1 MAIMRTQTVTI
12 VLRSLLGFIFV
23 VGPLGS
29 ALHLFAEPA
38 LPPGAAAFVG
48 ALTASGYM
56 LPLLWSTEIA
66 AGGLLLLG
74 RLVPFALL
82 LLAPVVVNIAAFHLF
97 LASGGLGIAVL
108 ISVLEGILAWQHRAA
123 FAPLF
128 AAPLARPESSRT
140 GAPGARLA
148 RGEPRPFFPSALTL

>member
-1 MAIMRTQTVTI
+1 MKTHTVTV
-12 VLRSLLGFIFV
+12 VLRNLLGFIFV

-29 ALHLFAEPA
+29 AFHLFAEPA
-38 LPPGAAAFVG
+38 LPPGAAAFAG
-48 ALTASGYM
+48 ALAASGYM

-82 LLAPVVVNIAAFHLF
+82 LLAPVVVNIAAFHIF
-97 LASGGLGIAVL
+97 LAPGGVGVAVL
-108 ISVLEGILAWQHRAA
+108 VSVLEAVLAWQHRAA

-128 AAPLARPESSRT
+128 AASIDRPQTQRTTES
-140 GAPGARLA
+140 GARLA
-148 RGEPRPFFPSALTL
+148 PAESKPFFPSALTR